1 MIILEL
7 LFKITHKHQLQRV
20 FIMKKLL
27 LTFAFAIVT
36 SGAMFISAEDAQ
48 AWWDDDD
55 YWDRPWYGGGAPWY
69 GGYPY
74 GGYGGYPYGGYPNG
88 GYGGYP
94 YGGYGGYPYGGYPQ
108 AGYAD
113 PAATTDT
120 TTPAE
125 STTTAPAY
133 PAYPTYYGY

>member
-55 YWDRPWYGGGAPWY
+55 YWDRPWYGGGGPWY

-74 GGYGGYPYGGYPNG
+74 GGYGGYPYGGYP
-88 GYGGYP
+88 YGGYP

-113 PAATTDT
+113 PAATTDN

-125 STTTAPAY
+125 STTTEPAY